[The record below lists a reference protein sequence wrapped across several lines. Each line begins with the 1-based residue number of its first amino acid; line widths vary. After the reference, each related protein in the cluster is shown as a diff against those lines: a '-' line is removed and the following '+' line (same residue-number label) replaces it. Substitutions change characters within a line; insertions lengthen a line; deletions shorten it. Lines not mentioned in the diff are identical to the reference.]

1 MNSLVHL
8 RRMIINQKPARIDY
22 TVKDQKKSQ
31 YYDRA
36 GFEGSHKDVTDNLR
50 KILESKSVEV
60 VTEGNIKAPSSQ
72 RVFAPQAVSAALAGY
87 AFNAEMRA
95 GLLSFTMRL
104 PPLIVR
110 LFPLQRYAFQDNAAY
125 MKMHMQYQ
133 HNGVLRMQ
141 NYIAQSESYRDEVIR
156 LRVMVCTYLLGLI
169 APLNPSGSRSHTKT
183 QRVQTNPS
191 GRQKKAGILAR
202 IISRI
207 RGL

>member
-22 TVKDQKKSQ
+22 TIDGQTESQ

-36 GFEGSHKDVTDNLR
+36 GFEGSHNEVTRNLR
-50 KILESKSVEV
+50 RILEADTVEV
-60 VTEGNIKAPSSQ
+60 TALSDLRSRGSQ

-87 AFNAEMRA
+87 AFTAEMRA

-110 LFPLQRYAFQDNAAY
+110 LFPLQRYAFQDNGAY
-125 MKMHMQYQ
+125 MKMHMEYQ
-133 HNGVLRMQ
+133 HNGVIRMQ
-141 NYIAQSESYRDEVIR
+141 NYIAQAESYRDEVVR

-183 QRVQTNPS
+183 QKIQTSTAGKP
-191 GRQKKAGILAR
+191 KKAGILAR
-202 IISRI
+202 IINRI